1 MPRGLIEGR
10 WKWGAVVALTL
21 CGAACRRAEE
31 EPPPPADAHAPSGE
45 TCPSWA
51 SSGPASL
58 EPLPT
63 GPYVETFEAAWDL
76 VRRRHPDPTL
86 RCLPWVALRQSYGEK
101 VATAITRAEAYGYLN
116 DLLATLNESHL
127 HAWPPAATR
136 PRLEGEGPVGQ
147 SAARFVLDGDTPRM
161 AGAQARAGGYAGAAI
176 RAVDGVDL
184 ETLRARAVHQSPAM
198 REEAKLRA
206 ALDDA
211 LRCRVG
217 QERAL
222 TVVVGEGLSATSREL
237 GVSCAPHEG
246 ARVSLGHL
254 RRVPTQ
260 VRAQMIPGTQVGV
273 LAFNV
278 WMLPMLPE
286 IRRGLSSLRSEGM
299 RQLLIDLRGNPG
311 GVGSMVMPMG
321 RMLMREDASLG
332 ELVLRDH
339 VQRLVVAG
347 QSEAFSGPVSIL
359 VDEASASTSEIFAQ
373 GMHDLGRATVVG
385 VQTSAGMALPSVIES
400 LPDGGA
406 LQLVVGHHQSPS
418 HGAPEGRGVQL
429 DGVLSMDQGAYRE
442 HDDPVQAAAVRWMRR
457 RNGPSAVDRAP
468 TDHAPVDP
476 R

>member
-1 MPRGLIEGR
+1 MSRRRTEGR
-10 WKWGAVVALTL
+10 WQRGAVLAVTL
-21 CGAACRRAEE
+21 CGVACRRAEE
-31 EPPPPADAHAPSGE
+31 EEPPSETPAPPVR

-51 SSGPASL
+51 SSAPASL

-86 RCLPWVALRQSYGEK
+86 RCLPWVALRQTYGQK
-101 VATAITRAEAYGYLN
+101 VATATTRAEAYGYLN

-127 HAWPPAATR
+127 HAWPPGATGA
-136 PRLEGEGPVGQ
+136 RLEGEGPVGQ
-147 SAARFVLDGDTPRM
+147 SAARFVLDGGTPRM
-161 AGAQARAGGYAGAAI
+161 AGAQARAEGYAGAEL

-184 ETLRARAVHQSPAM
+184 ETLRAGVVHQSPAM
-198 REEAKLRA
+198 REESKLRA

-217 QERAL
+217 QDRAL
-222 TVVVGEGLSATSREL
+222 TVVPREAASAVSREV
-237 GVSCAPHEG
+237 GVSCAPYEG

-254 RRVPTQ
+254 RRVPTE

-278 WMLPMLPE
+278 WMLPMLPK
-286 IRRGLSSLRSEGM
+286 IRGALSRLRAEGM

-339 VQRLVVAG
+339 VQRLVVSG
-347 QSEAFSGPVSIL
+347 QTDAFSGPISIL

-373 GMHDLGRATVVG
+373 GMRDLGRASVVG

-406 LQLVVGHHQSPS
+406 LQLVVGHHHGPS
-418 HGAPEGRGVQL
+418 QGAPEGRGVQL
-429 DGVLSMDQGAYRE
+429 DGVLSLDQAAYRD
-442 HDDPVQAAAVRWMRR
+442 HDDPVRNAAVRWMRR
-457 RNGPSAVDRAP
+457 RSSPSVVD
-468 TDHAPVDP
+468 
-476 R
+476 